1 MKRGST
7 AGNRSFLLGSDEC
20 LRKRALWTRRDWS
33 APRPCLVPVPFSL
46 SASPHISRE
55 KQTAISLGSSVCSTQ
70 FQVVLFIMPCKVE
83 TPVIQKKVDSLNCSF
98 NFVLEILSSTL
109 IRYCQ
114 KSVTFGI
121 VNFPVQSGINFKFD
135 HSNEMY

>member
-1 MKRGST
+1 MCHYYVVQGSSKINMKRGST

-70 FQVVLFIMPCKVE
+70 FQVILFIMPCKVE

-98 NFVLEILSSTL
+98 NFVLEIQYFDKVLSEVCNFW
-109 IRYCQ
+109 YC
-114 KSVTFGI
+114 
-121 VNFPVQSGINFKFD
+121 
-135 HSNEMY
+135 